1 LAVERTRIKQANGFR
16 VKPCHGIFCA

>member
-1 LAVERTRIKQANGFR
+1 LAVERTRIKQANAFG